1 MSKILITGGAGFIGY
16 HLANKLS
23 DQEHEIIIIDNF
35 FKNKKDS
42 DLERL
47 LSKSNVKLIEADFTD
62 RKSWNKV
69 GKGYDYIYHL
79 ISINGFKFFKEIPHE
94 VLRVGITTTL
104 NVLNWLYRENGN
116 PKAKILYTS
125 SNEVYMGAIESF
137 EKLPIPTPE
146 KVPEVIPDTYDP
158 RWSYAGQKIIN
169 ELLFIHYSKAFNF
182 RMVIVRPH
190 NIYGPRGGFDSMIPK
205 MIKGIRDHID
215 PFPFISPKEN
225 RSSCY
230 IEDIINAMI
239 SVMRSSKTDGNTYN
253 IGGNEETTVEKL
265 IEIMFSIMKWYPK
278 KFDIKENPIDSS
290 LHCLPDISKIEKDTK
305 WKPKT
310 SLKEGLEK
318 TIKWYLSNPQF

>member
-16 HLANKLS
+16 HLAKKLS
-23 DQEHEIIIIDNF
+23 EQKNEIVILDNF
-35 FKNKKDS
+35 S
-42 DLERL
+42 RGRRDLELETL
-47 LSKSNVKLIEADFTD
+47 LTKPNVKLIEADLTIPE
-62 RKSWNKV
+62 SWGKI

-79 ISINGFKFFKEIPHE
+79 ISINSFKLFKEIPHE

-104 NVLNWLYRENGN
+104 NVLNWLYKENEN

-125 SNEVYMGAIESF
+125 SNEVYMGTIESF
-137 EKLPIPTPE
+137 GKLPIPTPE
-146 KVPEVIPDTYDP
+146 KIPEVIPDTYDP
-158 RWSYAGQKIIN
+158 RWSYAGQKIIG

-190 NIYGPRGGFDSMIPK
+190 NIYGTRGGFDSMIPK
-205 MIKGIRDHID
+205 IIKRIQDHID
-215 PFPFISPKEN
+215 PFPLINPKEN

-230 IEDIINAMI
+230 IGDVIDAMTAC
-239 SVMRSSKTDGNTYN
+239 MESSKTDGKTYN
-253 IGGNEETTVEKL
+253 IGGDRETTVKEL
-265 IEIMFSIMKWYPK
+265 LDIIFNIMKWHPK
-278 KFDIKENPIDSS
+278 KFDIKENPGDSS
-290 LHCLPDISKIEKDTK
+290 LHCLPDISKIKKDTK